1 MAGSANYRTGLR
13 QEVLDANIGLVRHRL
28 VTLTWGNASG
38 IDRAAGVIAIK
49 ASGIDYSTMSVDDVV
64 IVTLDGE
71 VVEGDHRPSSDTATH
86 LALYRAFPE
95 IGGVVHTHSTWATAF
110 AQAEREIPILG
121 TTHADFSAGAIPLTR
136 HLSPEEIASAY
147 EGNTGVVLEELIAAN
162 GVVDLPAALIPGH
175 GPFAWGIDAAHAL
188 ERAVI
193 LEAVAEMAFL
203 TLLLRPDAPSL
214 APALINRH
222 FTRKHGP
229 DAYYGQ
235 PS

>member
-1 MAGSANYRTGLR
+1 MASSATYRAGLR
-13 QEVLDANIGLVRHRL
+13 EEVLEANLGLVRHRL

-38 IDRAAGVIAIK
+38 IDRATGLVAIK
-49 ASGIDYSTMSVDDVV
+49 ASGVAYATMDVEDVV
-64 IVTLDGE
+64 LVSLDGE
-71 VVEGDHRPSSDTATH
+71 VVQGDRRPSSDTATH

-121 TTHADFSAGAIPLTR
+121 TTHADFSPGPIPLTR
-136 HLSPEEIASAY
+136 HLSSEEIDGAY
-147 EGNTGVVLEELIAAN
+147 EANTGVVLEELIAAN
-162 GVVDLPAALIPGH
+162 GEGDLPAALIPGH

-188 ERAVI
+188 ERAVT

-214 APALINRH
+214 DPTLIDRH

-235 PS
+235 PT